1 MNTANLQL
9 EGLYLAVSAINRL
22 LIDKGLVTR
31 DELDLVLHRAEAV
44 ARGDERSDD
53 LSPANRD
60 AIAFSIRLLRVAN
73 REDLSG
79 EHPTFSEL
87 ARMVGE
93 RKEPYNDQM

>member
-53 LSPANRD
+53 LSPANPRRH
-60 AIAFSIRLLRVAN
+60 RLLDPPA
-73 REDLSG
+73 
-79 EHPTFSEL
+79 
-87 ARMVGE
+87 ARRQPRRPVG
-93 RKEPYNDQM
+93 RTSDIFRTRAHGR